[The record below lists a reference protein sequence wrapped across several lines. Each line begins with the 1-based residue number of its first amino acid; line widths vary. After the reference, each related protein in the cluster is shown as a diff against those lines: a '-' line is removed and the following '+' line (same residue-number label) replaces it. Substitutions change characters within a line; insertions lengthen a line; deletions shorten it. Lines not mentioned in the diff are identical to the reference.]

1 MFLQSIKL
9 LKTCLKWK
17 PSSITYN
24 VSLRRMMSD
33 IKDNHIVWIDME
45 MTGLDIET
53 CHILEISCLITD
65 NNLKI
70 ITDPLNIVL
79 NQPDSILNNMND
91 WCKTHHAKTK
101 LIEDVQNS
109 KIFLKDAEQIV
120 LKFLKYYIPKGKCP
134 LAGNSVYMDRL
145 FLNKY
150 MPLVNDYLHY
160 RIIDVSSIKE
170 LVRRWNPE
178 IYNSCPPKTLKHR
191 ATSDIIESIQELTYY
206 KDHIF
211 LSQNSKDNF

>member
-170 LVRRWNPE
+170 LE
-178 IYNSCPPKTLKHR
+178 M
-191 ATSDIIESIQELTYY
+191 ESRNL
-206 KDHIF
+206 
-211 LSQNSKDNF
+211 